1 MLFTWGLK
9 CICVNGD
16 WVKLQWHLRPLR
28 ASHPRPFA
36 MERSSHCEGNPDLRR
51 QAGRLLAGRLPAC
64 LLVPTPAPGTAFQP
78 LVLDCYHPYF
88 RITAVWT
95 VSGGRPLPIIL
106 PGSASMWLLKSFI
119 QVYLDN
125 CIVLGFC
132 WICKLKRLYKV
143 FRILGIISHFIVR
156 WILSCVWLED
166 PWKRHSLHLLQFI
179 FVYTQ

>member
-1 MLFTWGLK
+1 MHLCEWWLGETPVTSSSLESLSPQT
-9 CICVNGD
+9 ICHGAQ
-16 WVKLQWHLRPLR
+16 LPLR
-28 ASHPRPFA
+28 GESRPQTP
-36 MERSSHCEGNPDLRR
+36 GW
-51 QAGRLLAGRLPAC
+51 QAPGRPAARLLVGPHASPRHCIPALGTGLLP
-64 LLVPTPAPGTAFQP
+64 P
-78 LVLDCYHPYF
+78 LFPYHS
-88 RITAVWT
+88 AVWT

-179 FVYTQ
+179 FVDTQ